1 MIKRS
6 EGTTGGG
13 KTRTVATLVA
23 TVAVLGALLVPMLV
37 GSPAGAS
44 PSHLTAGT
52 VCTTY
57 PSGAC
62 PTTTS
67 GPTTIPVI
75 SVASVGLQATAPKS
89 SSLAFTGTDIALL
102 LIAAALL
109 ILLGYATVRV
119 TKQRRHV
126 H

>member
-1 MIKRS
+1 M
-6 EGTTGGG
+6 
-13 KTRTVATLVA
+13 ATLVA

-37 GSPAGAS
+37 SSPAGAS
-44 PSHLTAGT
+44 PSHAAATT
-52 VCTTY
+52 QCTIY

-62 PTTTS
+62 GTTTS
-67 GPTTIPVI
+67 GPTTVPVI
-75 SVASVGLQATAPKS
+75 SVAASVGVQASTPKS

-119 TKQRRHV
+119 TKQRRPV